1 MPEAPRRLIA
11 DRYRLV
17 RPLGQGGMGRV
28 WQALDEMLQRDV
40 ALKELVAPPGLSD
53 DELHEM
59 RERSMREARAVARLG
74 HGNVVRVFDV
84 LLADGDP
91 WIVMEL
97 VPSRTLQQVL
107 EAEGPM
113 PPARAARIG
122 LALLSAL
129 RAAHEAGI
137 LHRDVKPA
145 NVLLA
150 DDGRVV
156 LTDFGL
162 ATLPGDPRVTRTGMV
177 LGSPAYLAPERVT
190 DGVVGPAAD
199 LWSLGATLYSAVEG
213 RTPYSRSTPIATLA
227 ALATEAPPP
236 PRQAGTLTEL
246 LDGLLRRDPQQR
258 ISAEE
263 ADRMLVRAVAS
274 DDPTADAGRVAPADP
289 DGPITRVN
297 SDVRPRP
304 RIVPEFIAAAPDSPA
319 AEEAAPPSATPP
331 SATSPSAAS
340 PSGASPSAAS
350 LSATSP
356 SAASPSATPPP
367 GASPSATAAGTV
379 GADGPRPAAASV
391 AGGADGA
398 DAPVA
403 APTGSPRR
411 RRRGLLVG
419 SLAVALLLVL
429 LLGVPLVN
437 DALSGTPGDDGATAA
452 NASPSALADTPVSRE
467 LSPPPVGWHYHR
479 DDPRFLIP
487 VPDGWQLRRDGERL
501 EFREPDGA
509 RLLVVGELDSVPSS
523 VVAELRARERAER
536 ERYDDYRKLRLA
548 PVKYQAQAAEWEW
561 TYTAGDGTRLHAVS
575 RAFVGHNRH
584 AYTIGWTTADAEW
597 SASRSTFSLVTDGF
611 QGLPPVTGEP
621 SRSTPA
627 GPGHGQASPS
637 TGGSPTTG
645 STEPVR
651 PPASAAAPPPSA
663 PAAPPAGDQIV
674 SFASNR
680 CIDIPGGNA
689 TAGARLRIWDCRRTA
704 GQLWTFPGDGTVR
717 SLGKCLDVAGH
728 STENGAAVQLADCTG
743 ASSQRFNLNNAHDL
757 VYVRADK
764 CVDVVDANPNNGARL
779 QLWDCNGGAHQ
790 KWRRG

>member
-1 MPEAPRRLIA
+1 
-11 DRYRLV
+11 
-17 RPLGQGGMGRV
+17 MGRV

-40 ALKELVAPPGLSD
+40 ALKELVAPAGLSD

-84 LLADGDP
+84 LLTDGDP

-107 EAEGPM
+107 EADGPM

-122 LALLSAL
+122 LAVLSAL
-129 RAAHEAGI
+129 RAAHGAGI

-162 ATLPGDPRVTRTGMV
+162 ATLPGDPRMTRTGMV

-190 DGVVGPAAD
+190 DGAVGPAAD

-236 PRQAGTLTEL
+236 PQQAGALTEL

-263 ADRMLVRAVAS
+263 ADQLLARAAAT
-274 DDPTADAGRVAPADP
+274 DDDTTTAGPVDPAAM

-297 SDVRPRP
+297 SDGGPRP
-304 RIVPEFIAAAPDSPA
+304 QIVPEFIAADPVQA
-319 AEEAAPPSATPP
+319 SATHVPAVPP
-331 SATSPSAAS
+331 
-340 PSGASPSAAS
+340 
-350 LSATSP
+350 
-356 SAASPSATPPP
+356 
-367 GASPSATAAGTV
+367 V
-379 GADGPRPAAASV
+379 
-391 AGGADGA
+391 
-398 DAPVA
+398 
-403 APTGSPRR
+403 R

-419 SLAVALLLVL
+419 SAAVVMLVL
-429 LLGVPLVN
+429 LLGVAIVN
-437 DALSGTPGDDGATAA
+437 GRLFGASAHDQATAA
-452 NASPSALADTPVSRE
+452 TPGPSGLAETPVSRE
-467 LSPPPVGWHYHR
+467 LPPPRAGWHYHR
-479 DDPRFLIP
+479 DDPRFLVP
-487 VPDGWQLRRDGERL
+487 VLDGWQSRRAGERI

-509 RLLVVGELDSVPSS
+509 RLLVVGELQSAPTS
-523 VVAELRARERAER
+523 VVAELRTREKAER
-536 ERYDDYRKLRLA
+536 EQYDEYRKIRLA
-548 PVKYQAQAAEWEW
+548 PVKYQVRAAEWEW
-561 TYTAGDGTRLHAVS
+561 TYLAGDGTRMHAVS
-575 RAFVGHNRH
+575 RDFVANNGH

-597 SASRSTFSLVTDGF
+597 SASRSTFELVADGF
-611 QGLPPVTGEP
+611 QALPPAGVP
-621 SRSTPA
+621 SMSAGTPSD
-627 GPGHGQASPS
+627 GPGHGQPSPG
-637 TGGSPTTG
+637 TGSSPTAG
-645 STEPVR
+645 SADPAQ
-651 PPASAAAPPPSA
+651 PPASAAPPPQRT

-674 SFASNR
+674 SYASGR

-704 GQLWTFPGDGTVR
+704 GQLWTFPSDGSVR
-717 SLGKCLDVAGH
+717 SMGKCLDVAGH
-728 STENGAAVQLADCTG
+728 STQNGATVQLADCTG

-764 CVDVVDANPNNGARL
+764 CVDVVDANPDNGARL

-790 KWRRG
+790 KWRRD